1 MRTSKFIAR
10 GGILTAIGAMLLYI
24 STISPTSKVYILGVA
39 SCLIP
44 LSVLLTNIK
53 NSFLV
58 YICTSLLGFLILGF
72 KGSVIAYIIFF
83 GLYGFIKYYIER
95 LRNPLL
101 EIFLKLLFFNIS
113 IGIIFSLYK
122 LFFTS
127 LLKIHLPIYQ
137 VIIMLQF
144 VFIIFDYALTLF
156 IAYATKH
163 ISKQFKI

>member
-10 GGILTAIGAMLLYI
+10 GGILTAIGVMLLYI

-58 YICTSLLGFLILGF
+58 YISTSLLSFLILGF

-95 LRNPLL
+95 LRNPPI

-127 LLKIHLPIYQ
+127 LLKIDLPIYQ

>member
-1 MRTSKFIAR
+1 MRASKSIAR
-10 GGILTAIGAMLLYI
+10 GGILTALGVMLLYI
-24 STISPTSKVYILGVA
+24 STISPTSKVYILGIA

-58 YICTSLLGFLILGF
+58 YISTSILSFLILGF

-83 GLYGFIKYYIER
+83 GLYGFIKYYIEK
-95 LRNPLL
+95 LKNIPI

-113 IGIIFSLYK
+113 IGIIFYFYK
-122 LFFTS
+122 LFFTG
-127 LLKIHLPIYQ
+127 LLKINLPFYQ

-144 VFIIFDYALTLF
+144 IFIIFDYALTLF
-156 IAYATKH
+156 IAYVNKLTTRY
-163 ISKQFKI
+163 F